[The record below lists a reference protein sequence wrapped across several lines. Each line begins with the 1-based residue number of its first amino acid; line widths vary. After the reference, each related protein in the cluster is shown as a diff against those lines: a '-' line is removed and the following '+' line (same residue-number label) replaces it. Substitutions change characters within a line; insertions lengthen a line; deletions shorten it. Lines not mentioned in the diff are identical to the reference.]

1 MINDRYKKCIRDWN
15 MDLFRLGRYKEES
28 DEHLLFQTYS
38 RNPMCYLIPWKF
50 SRKENFL
57 EMWKQT
63 QVNIL
68 LKVKSHG
75 ILSSEI

>member
-1 MINDRYKKCIRDWN
+1 
-15 MDLFRLGRYKEES
+15 MDLFRLGRYTEES

-38 RNPMCYLIPWKF
+38 RNLMCYLIPWKF

-57 EMWKQT
+57 EMWKPT
-63 QVNIL
+63 QVNTL